1 MKNNKFSW
9 VKNETMARI
18 EKLMGLKIIILGEVN
33 QIQKEKYHILSY

>member
-1 MKNNKFSW
+1 
-9 VKNETMARI
+9 MARI